1 MWSTY
6 KYLHVTVTCL
16 WICNIQYRV
25 RSSVCCVC
33 DSCFV
38 SGEMLLPLY
47 HHQQQPLIPPKT
59 FPVRIFPPFLI
70 PRTLIPQRNVR
81 RANYVVVRSSAS
93 DRKTLPQS
101 AIQRIA
107 EKLRSLGFVEE
118 KHDSQTTGEESGKNS
133 PGEIFVPLPDQLPI
147 HRVGHTIDTSW
158 STPSYPVP
166 KPGSGAAISRYHELK
181 RVWKKEKEIERKKEE
196 KVPSLA
202 ELTLPPAELRRLRSV
217 GIRLTKKLKIGK
229 AGITEGIVNGIHE
242 RWRTT
247 EVVKIFCED
256 ICRMNMKRTHDV
268 LEVCRRLLP
277 LYIRFERFHG
287 ALMCALT
294 PSSIEIY
301 EYVNEWHIH
310 T

>member
-1 MWSTY
+1 MCSACITI
-6 KYLHVTVTCL
+6 HTIHT
-16 WICNIQYRV
+16 
-25 RSSVCCVC
+25 SFVCR
-33 DSCFV
+33 
-38 SGEMLLPLY
+38 EMLLPLY
-47 HHQQQPLIPPKT
+47 HQQQQPLLLPKT
-59 FPVRIFPPFLI
+59 LPDRIFPPFPI
-70 PRTLIPQRNVR
+70 PKTLISRCYVR
-81 RANYVVVRSSAS
+81 RANSFVVRSSSS

-118 KHDSQTTGEESGKNS
+118 KHDSASTKITGEEYGKNS
-133 PGEIFVPLPDQLPI
+133 PGEIFVPLPKQLPI

-166 KPGSGAAISRYHELK
+166 KPGSGTAISRYHELK
-181 RVWKKEKEIERKKEE
+181 RVWKKETEIERRKEE

-202 ELTLPPAELRRLRSV
+202 ELTLPPAELRRLRSA

-256 ICRMNMKRTHDV
+256 ISRMNMKRTHDV
-268 LEVCRRLLP
+268 LEVRKRT
-277 LYIRFERFHG
+277 Y
-287 ALMCALT
+287 
-294 PSSIEIY
+294 EISD
-301 EYVNEWHIH
+301 
-310 T
+310 

>member
-1 MWSTY
+1 M
-6 KYLHVTVTCL
+6 L
-16 WICNIQYRV
+16 
-25 RSSVCCVC
+25 
-33 DSCFV
+33 V

-47 HHQQQPLIPPKT
+47 QYHRQPLISPKT
-59 FPVRIFPPFLI
+59 LPPFLI
-70 PRTLIPQRNVR
+70 PKTLISRGNFR
-81 RANYVVVRSSAS
+81 RASSVVRSSAS

-118 KHDSQTTGEESGKNS
+118 KHDSPTGKTLGEESGKYS
-133 PGEIFVPLPDQLPI
+133 PGEIFVPLPNQLPI

-166 KPGSGAAISRYHELK
+166 NPGSGTAISRYHELK
-181 RVWKKEKEIERKKEE
+181 RVWKKENEIERKKEE

-202 ELTLPPAELRRLRSV
+202 ELTLPAAELRRLRSA

-247 EVVKIFCED
+247 EVVKIVCED
-256 ICRMNMKRTHDV
+256 ISGMNMKRTHDV
-268 LEVCRRLLP
+268 LEVRKCRLITLD
-277 LYIRFERFHG
+277 G
-287 ALMCALT
+287 KV
-294 PSSIEIY
+294 
-301 EYVNEWHIH
+301 YVD
-310 T
+310 